1 MKKII
6 FLLLIT
12 TIFSCSTKKDILYFQ
27 DIEKN
32 NKNEKITFYSSK
44 IQYNDILYIKVSAFN
59 NDAAIPFNINQSNS
73 FNNDLKLSGYLV
85 NYNGNIT
92 FPILGEI
99 NVQNK
104 STNEVETIIKELLIK
119 EKLLKDPTVSARIIN
134 KKITILGEVSSPGTF
149 EFSEENITL
158 LQAIGKAGDIGIQ
171 GRRKNIV
178 IIREENGIRTH
189 ATIDLTKTDWFN
201 SPYYYIKQNDVIYV
215 NPNGPKI
222 KTAGFITGI
231 RETIALVTGSLA
243 LILILTK

>member
-12 TIFSCSTKKDILYFQ
+12 TIFSCATKKDVLYFQ

-32 NKNEKITFYSSK
+32 NKNEKINFYSSK
-44 IQYNDILYIKVSAFN
+44 IQYNDILYIKVTAFN
-59 NDAAIPFNINQSNS
+59 NDAAIPFNIITNS

-104 STNEVETIIKELLIK
+104 STNEVETIIKDLLIK
-119 EKLLKDPTVSARIIN
+119 EKLLKDPVVSARIIN

-158 LQAIGKAGDIGIQ
+158 LQAIGKAGDLGIL
-171 GRRKNIV
+171 GRRHNIV

-201 SPYYYIKQNDVIYV
+201 GPYYYIKQNDIIYV
-215 NPNGPKI
+215 NPNQPKI
-222 KTAGFITGI
+222 KSAGFITGI
-231 RETIALVTGSLA
+231 RETIGLVTASLA
-243 LILILTK
+243 LILFLTK